1 ERIETEMNTRFAL
14 RLILLAAARNAMIAQ
29 EPPATLLQ
37 IDVENIVSYTTD
49 VFDASKFATDLNAT
63 SLPAPPR
70 NFAFAMAVGDVI
82 AVNGKPAHGSL
93 VVRQQSIALSP
104 TPNPGQGVAD
114 VVRTAVSDYLL
125 EIQQS
130 DGTPVGNIH
139 CLGLSGGTSPS
150 GAPTGAGGNS

>member
-1 ERIETEMNTRFAL
+1 
-14 RLILLAAARNAMIAQ
+14 
-29 EPPATLLQ
+29 
-37 IDVENIVSYTTD
+37 
-49 VFDASKFATDLNAT
+49 
-63 SLPAPPR
+63 
-70 NFAFAMAVGDVI
+70 I

-150 GAPTGAGGNS
+150 GAPTGAGGNSTVAGGTGAFLGAKGQMSTSLLPGGPGPRIASITEDPSQRRLHGAGGRVRFAVQLIPMARPEIEMTANGPAVVHASD